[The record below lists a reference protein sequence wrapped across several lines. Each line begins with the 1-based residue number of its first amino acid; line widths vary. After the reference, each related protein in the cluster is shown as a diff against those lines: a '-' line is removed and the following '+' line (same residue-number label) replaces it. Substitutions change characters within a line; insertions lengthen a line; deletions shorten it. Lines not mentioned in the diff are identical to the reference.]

1 MVALYESHARL
12 APRCLSSRSN
22 QTGSHRLVALSALLS
37 RFHPCLDKR
46 SSTPVRLE
54 ERRWNQPCERA
65 RERAGDLVP
74 DVATTVV
81 IGPTLCMTSTFPGT
95 DRNPAS
101 AGCEMSKKFNSSQS
115 RLRTVALK
123 TARLTATVAPIVVAT
138 ETRSN
143 HDCYISRL
151 WYNVMPCEVK
161 QGRGR

>member
-1 MVALYESHARL
+1 MIALCESHARL
-12 APRCLSSRSN
+12 VPRCLSSRRPP
-22 QTGSHRLVALSALLS
+22 TRSHRLAALSALLS
-37 RFHPCLDKR
+37 RFHPCFDKR
-46 SSTPVRLE
+46 SSTPVMLE

-74 DVATTVV
+74 DLATTV
-81 IGPTLCMTSTFPGT
+81 IGPTSCMTSTFPGT

-101 AGCEMSKKFNSSQS
+101 AGCEMSKKFNNSQS
-115 RLRTVALK
+115 RLRTVATE
-123 TARLTATVAPIVVAT
+123 TARLTATVTLIVVAT

-143 HDCYISRL
+143 HDCHISRL